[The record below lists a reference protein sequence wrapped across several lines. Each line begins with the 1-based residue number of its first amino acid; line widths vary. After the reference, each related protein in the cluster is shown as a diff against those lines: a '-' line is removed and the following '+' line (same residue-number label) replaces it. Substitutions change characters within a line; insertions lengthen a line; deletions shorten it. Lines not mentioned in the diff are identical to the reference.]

1 MGKNAK
7 KGNDGFY
14 GDGYNVLRQ
23 VTDGTENFKKSFK
36 HHKNSDSQTPV
47 IRSPYFVDTS
57 WKKIL
62 NHVMN
67 VLMDLI
73 TLLGN
78 RLSLKQQN
86 TFWRLQTFSKAKG
99 WMWRSD
105 QLYVVMLLRKL
116 GGRS

>member
-1 MGKNAK
+1 MGKKAK

-47 IRSPYFVDTS
+47 IRYPYFVDTS

-62 NHVMN
+62 NYVMN
-67 VLMDLI
+67 VLTDLI

-86 TFWRLQTFSKAKG
+86 TFRRLRIFLKEKG
-99 WMWRSD
+99 WMWRND
-105 QLYVVMLLRKL
+105 WLYVVMLLKKL
-116 GGRS
+116 GGRN